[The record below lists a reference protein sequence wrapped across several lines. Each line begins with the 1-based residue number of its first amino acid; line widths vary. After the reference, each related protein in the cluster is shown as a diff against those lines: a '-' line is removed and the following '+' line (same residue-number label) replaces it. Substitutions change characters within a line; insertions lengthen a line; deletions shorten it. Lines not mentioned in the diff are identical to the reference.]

1 MDTSRGH
8 GIDWTSTPAIQVGG
22 SLGDSLSIPVNVS
35 NVTIATLK
43 PMQLL
48 SALKVMQ
55 ARGKSKLL
63 SSPSVTTL
71 DNHEA
76 NTSTTTTVYVSGQR
90 SDSDIQDSDVT
101 DDAESADEQES
112 SEIINNSKKIAS
124 RIINGLSYKD
134 D

>member
-48 SALKVMQ
+48 SALKDH
-55 ARGKSKLL
+55 ASKRQVKVAIE
-63 SSPSVTTL
+63 SFC
-71 DNHEA
+71 DNA
-76 NTSTTTTVYVSGQR
+76 
-90 SDSDIQDSDVT
+90 
-101 DDAESADEQES
+101 
-112 SEIINNSKKIAS
+112 
-124 RIINGLSYKD
+124 
-134 D
+134 